1 MLTDLDSV
9 DNNGKSCFPQ
19 RNSNQKSNNDTL
31 KIWHPQKETL
41 DELVDL
47 PKTEHMTT
55 SGGAPLYVA
64 FQKPTQIDGN
74 EVLSRTFED
83 ALILA
88 NFDQEYFQKIPK
100 LKTAK
105 SAHDDGSTPLSKS
118 LLKYVKGLN
127 KGDFAFNC
135 LFHLAD
141 KKSNRFNPPEY
152 MSDGLEWLAAQLSP
166 KV

>member
-1 MLTDLDSV
+1 M
-9 DNNGKSCFPQ
+9 
-19 RNSNQKSNNDTL
+19 

-55 SGGAPLYVA
+55 SEGAPLYVA
-64 FQKPTQIDGN
+64 FQKPTQISEK

-88 NFDQEYFQKIPK
+88 NFDQEYFQKKPK
-100 LKTAK
+100 LETAK
-105 SAHDDGSTPLSKS
+105 SAHEDGSKS
-118 LLKYVKGLN
+118 LSESLYEYVQGLK
-127 KGDFAFNC
+127 KGDFAFDC

-141 KKSNRFNPPEY
+141 KESNSFNPPEY
-152 MSDGLEWLAAQLSP
+152 MSDGLQWLAAKLSP
-166 KV
+166 KE